1 MIPEPEEENTI
12 IQNNNDVVNNK
23 KKKTDNCKEFQ
34 ALKYRTMISIG
45 TNLDKNIEN
54 ETNEEQ
60 LNHYLETESLNNKKQ
75 NWNKLSKT
83 DKIKKIKFFIEN
95 NEKEKYKMS
104 DDEISQ
110 AKRFIIN
117 MLERKKMTK
126 NNELNYN
133 DNKGEIEEF
142 FVIEFNETNR
152 RYTLNKDFNPQSKKN
167 RSNTSTAAK
176 KKTSKNKPM
185 KIEKKKSSF
194 KKKENET

>member
-1 MIPEPEEENTI
+1 MIPETEEENTI
-12 IQNNNDVVNNK
+12 IKSNDDAVNNK

-60 LNHYLETESLNNKKQ
+60 LNNYLESESLNNKKQ

-83 DKIKKIKFFIEN
+83 DKIKKIKFFIDN
-95 NEKEKYKMS
+95 NEKEKYNMN

-117 MLERKKMTK
+117 MLERKKITK

-133 DNKGEIEEF
+133 EDKGEIEDF
-142 FVIEFNETNR
+142 FVIQFNETNR
-152 RYTLNKDFNPQSKKN
+152 RYTLNKEFNPQSKKN
-167 RSNTSTAAK
+167 RSNTSSVTK
-176 KKTSKNKPM
+176 KKTSKNKPV
-185 KIEKKKSSF
+185 KQERKQSSY
-194 KKKENET
+194 KNKENET